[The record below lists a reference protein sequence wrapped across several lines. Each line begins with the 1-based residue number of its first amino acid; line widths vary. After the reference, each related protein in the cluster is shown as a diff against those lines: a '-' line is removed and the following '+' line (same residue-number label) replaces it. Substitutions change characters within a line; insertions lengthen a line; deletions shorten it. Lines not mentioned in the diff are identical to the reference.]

1 MFCIGLGTIRV
12 ISTHIINGLKPIT
25 QTECVYCAVG
35 NESLNI
41 SAVNFVFK
49 GLELFTFVITVYKH
63 LHSDELLNDKPT
75 SVNLLPCL
83 LL

>member
-1 MFCIGLGTIRV
+1 MLHIYIYDISRLRV
-12 ISTHIINGLKPIT
+12 NGLNPIT
-25 QTECVYCAVG
+25 QTECVYRAVR

-49 GLELFTFVITVYKH
+49 GLELFTFVITVHKH
-63 LHSDELLNDKPT
+63 LHSDELLNDKST
-75 SVNLLPCL
+75 NVNLLPCL